1 LNQTARCALA
11 DHERMSLGTRQ
22 VWTLEPVA
30 RWLGSKIDEHFD
42 RVLAAA

>member
-1 LNQTARCALA
+1 LNQSARCALA
-11 DHERMSLGTRQ
+11 NHERMSLGTRP
-22 VWTLEPVA
+22 VRTLKPVA